1 MSHCSGSVA
10 LLRLTL
16 ATVVTVG
23 SADFAHFKISE
34 YEATAVAVGCGCFW
48 FLFSPGDE

>member
-1 MSHCSGSVA
+1 MWLV
-10 LLRLTL
+10 LTL

-23 SADFAHFKISE
+23 SADFSYFKISE
-34 YEATAVAVGCGCFW
+34 YEPTAVAVCCGCFW